1 MLRTKDQMPTN
12 RDPSPLRLQLAEA
25 LYDAAGC
32 KEWPWCTEAGGCA
45 DVYHLLP
52 EVGLTFHPDEPVDY
66 RYPSIAT
73 WDMKI
78 NLETIFTMTQYGGL
92 RKPEI
97 FEGFLEIPQEIGEL
111 LDANNGAWRDVLQK
125 IRDTKRRTPAQKTS
139 VIQFVSE
146 MLEIALP
153 DSYLAHCPPQSAD
166 SVEYSSF
173 SSDPV
178 VAITLNV
185 EERLLLIDK
194 LWIPDWS
201 APLPKSARRLIGLV
215 LAAID
220 GRPYATPF
228 VNVQDTYDRP
238 MVECN
243 VDVEAAFGFSQD
255 EATRAFTAAVSGIF
269 RLPNEANLP
278 IPFDFNT

>member
-1 MLRTKDQMPTN
+1 MSFN
-12 RDPSPLRLQLAEA
+12 RDLPSLRLQLATA
-25 LYDAAGC
+25 LYEAAGC
-32 KEWPWCTEAGGCA
+32 KEWPLCTEAGGCG

-52 EVGLTFHPDEPVDY
+52 EVGLTFHPDERVDY
-66 RYPSIAT
+66 RYPSIAP
-73 WDMKI
+73 WEIRDV
-78 NLETIFTMTQYGGL
+78 LYTIFTMTEYGGL
-92 RKPEI
+92 REPNI

-111 LDANNGAWRDVLQK
+111 LEANNSAWREELQK
-125 IRDTKRRTPAQKTS
+125 IRDAKKRTSKQKIS

-146 MLEIALP
+146 MLEVALP
-153 DSYLAHCPPQSAD
+153 DSYLELCPPNPD
-166 SVEYSSF
+166 GSVEHSSF
-173 SSDPV
+173 SSDTV
-178 VAITLNV
+178 VADTLNV

-201 APLPKSARRLIGLV
+201 SPLPKSARRLIGLV

-228 VNVQDTYDRP
+228 VTVLSAYDRP

-243 VDVEAAFGFSQD
+243 VDVEKAFGFSED
-255 EATRAFTAAVSGIF
+255 EATRAFTAAVSSIF
-269 RLPNEANLP
+269 RLPGEANVP

>member
-1 MLRTKDQMPTN
+1 MSFN
-12 RDPSPLRLQLAEA
+12 RNLPSLRLQLATA

-32 KEWPWCTEAGGCA
+32 KEWPLCTEAGGCA
-45 DVYHLLP
+45 DVYRLLP
-52 EVGLTFHPDEPVDY
+52 EVGLTFHPDERVDY
-66 RYPSIAT
+66 RYPSIAP
-73 WDMKI
+73 WDMRDV
-78 NLETIFTMTQYGGL
+78 LYTIFTMTEYGGL
-92 RKPEI
+92 REPNI

-111 LDANNGAWRDVLQK
+111 LEANNGAWREDLQK
-125 IRDTKRRTPAQKTS
+125 IRNAKRRSSVQQKS
-139 VIQFVSE
+139 VIQFVNE

-153 DSYLAHCPPQSAD
+153 DSYLEDCPPHPD
-166 SVEYSSF
+166 GFDETSSF
-173 SSDPV
+173 SNDTTIV
-178 VAITLNV
+178 YTLNV

-228 VNVQDTYDRP
+228 VNVLDAYDRP

-243 VDVEAAFGFSQD
+243 IDVERAFGFSQD
-255 EATRAFTAAVSGIF
+255 ESTRAFTAAVGGIF
-269 RLPNEANLP
+269 RFPKEANVP

>member
-1 MLRTKDQMPTN
+1 MSFN
-12 RDPSPLRLQLAEA
+12 RDLPSLRLQLATA
-25 LYDAAGC
+25 LYEAAGC
-32 KEWPWCTEAGGCA
+32 KEWPLCTEAGGCA

-52 EVGLTFHPDEPVDY
+52 EVGLTYHPDERVDY
-66 RYPSIAT
+66 RYPSIAP
-73 WDMKI
+73 WEMRDV
-78 NLETIFTMTQYGGL
+78 LYTIFTMTEYGGL
-92 RKPEI
+92 REPNI

-111 LDANNGAWRDVLQK
+111 LEANNGAWREDLQK
-125 IRDTKRRTPAQKTS
+125 LRDAKRRTSSQKIS
-139 VIQFVSE
+139 VIQFVNE

-153 DSYLAHCPPQSAD
+153 DSYLKDCPPHPD
-166 SVEYSSF
+166 GFDESSLL
-173 SSDPV
+173 SSDTM
-178 VAITLNV
+178 VANTLNV

-201 APLPKSARRLIGLV
+201 SPLPKSARRLIGLV

-228 VNVQDTYDRP
+228 VTVLDAYDRP

-243 VDVEAAFGFSQD
+243 VDLEKAFGFSQD
-255 EATRAFTAAVSGIF
+255 EAARAFTAAISGIF
-269 RLPNEANLP
+269 RLPGEANVP

>member
-1 MLRTKDQMPTN
+1 MSFN
-12 RDPSPLRLQLAEA
+12 RDLPSLRLQLATA
-25 LYDAAGC
+25 LYEAAGC
-32 KEWPWCTEAGGCA
+32 KEWPLCTEAGGCA

-52 EVGLTFHPDEPVDY
+52 EVGLTYHPDERVDY
-66 RYPSIAT
+66 RYPSIAP
-73 WDMKI
+73 WEMRDV
-78 NLETIFTMTQYGGL
+78 LYTIFTMTEYGGL
-92 RKPEI
+92 REPDI

-111 LDANNGAWRDVLQK
+111 LEANNGAWREELQR
-125 IRDTKRRTPAQKTS
+125 IRDAKRRTSKQKIS

-146 MLEIALP
+146 MLEVALP
-153 DSYLAHCPPQSAD
+153 DSYLEHCPPNPD
-166 SVEYSSF
+166 GSVEHSSF
-173 SSDPV
+173 SSNTVFAD
-178 VAITLNV
+178 TLNV

-201 APLPKSARRLIGLV
+201 SPLPKSSRRLIGLV

-228 VNVQDTYDRP
+228 VNVLDAYDRP

-243 VDVEAAFGFSQD
+243 VDVERAFGFSQD
-255 EATRAFTAAVSGIF
+255 EATRAFTAAISGIF
-269 RLPNEANLP
+269 RLPNEANVP

>member
-1 MLRTKDQMPTN
+1 MSFN
-12 RDPSPLRLQLAEA
+12 RDLPSLRLQLAEA

-32 KEWPWCTEAGGCA
+32 KEWPLCTELGGCA
-45 DVYHLLP
+45 DVYRLLP
-52 EVGLTFHPDEPVDY
+52 EVGLTFHPDERVDY
-66 RYPSIAT
+66 RYPSIAP
-73 WDMKI
+73 WDMRDV
-78 NLETIFTMTQYGGL
+78 LYTIFTMTQYGGL

-111 LDANNGAWRDVLQK
+111 LEANNGAWRDELRK
-125 IRDTKRRTPAQKTS
+125 IAETKRRSSVQQKS
-139 VIQFVSE
+139 VVQFVNE

-153 DSYLAHCPPQSAD
+153 DSYLEDCPPHPD
-166 SVEYSSF
+166 GFDETSSF
-173 SSDPV
+173 SSDTTIV
-178 VAITLNV
+178 DTLNV

-194 LWIPDWS
+194 LWVPEWS

-228 VNVQDTYDRP
+228 VTVLEAYDRP

-243 VDVEAAFGFSQD
+243 VDVERAFGFSQD
-255 EATRAFTAAVSGIF
+255 EATRAFTAAISGIF
-269 RLPNEANLP
+269 RLPNEANVP

>member
-1 MLRTKDQMPTN
+1 MSFN
-12 RDPSPLRLQLAEA
+12 RDLPSLRLQFAEA
-25 LYDAAGC
+25 LYEAAGC
-32 KEWPWCTEAGGCA
+32 KEWPLCTEAGGCA

-52 EVGLTFHPDEPVDY
+52 EVGLTFHPDEPVAY
-66 RYPSIAT
+66 RYPSIAN
-73 WDMKI
+73 WGMKDVI
-78 NLETIFTMTQYGGL
+78 DTIFTMARYGGL
-92 RKPEI
+92 QKPNI
-97 FEGFLEIPQEIGEL
+97 FDGFLEIPKEIGQL
-111 LDANNGAWRDVLQK
+111 LEANNGAWRDELQK
-125 IRDTKRRTPAQKTS
+125 IRDSKRRTSAQKIS

-153 DSYLAHCPPQSAD
+153 DSYLAHCLPQSD
-166 SVEYSSF
+166 DFDESSSF
-173 SSDPV
+173 SKDPV
-178 VAITLNV
+178 VAETLNV

-201 APLPKSARRLIGLV
+201 SPLPKSARRLIGLV

-228 VNVQDTYDRP
+228 VNVLDAYDRP

-243 VDVEAAFGFSQD
+243 VDVERAFGFSQD
-255 EATRAFTAAVSGIF
+255 EATRAFTAAISGIF
-269 RLPNEANLP
+269 RLPNEANVP